1 MTQIVSGV
9 PQGTVLA
16 PLLFLIYIQSLSE
29 LELSSIVTSLADDT
43 KVMHPISDIDDIL
56 KMQDD
61 INKLFEWET
70 NSNMSFNLGKFKW
83 LQYGRNCNLKDSYNY
98 TSADYSKP
106 IIESK
111 EARDLGIIINS
122 KGNFDSHIN
131 SLCSQVNQKMGR
143 ILRGV
148 KCRSKEFMKFIW
160 LTYLQPKL
168 DYCNQLWGPIGGH
181 NLSKLENLLKSLVE
195 DNESTQMKG
204 MRMIQNA

>member
-1 MTQIVSGV
+1 
-9 PQGTVLA
+9 
-16 PLLFLIYIQSLSE
+16 
-29 LELSSIVTSLADDT
+29 
-43 KVMHPISDIDDIL
+43 MHPISDIDDIL

-131 SLCSQVNQKMGR
+131 SLCSQVNQKWAGS
-143 ILRGV
+143 LEV
-148 KCRSKEFMKFIW
+148 LSAEAK
-160 LTYLQPKL
+160 
-168 DYCNQLWGPIGGH
+168 
-181 NLSKLENLLKSLVE
+181 NL
-195 DNESTQMKG
+195 
-204 MRMIQNA
+204 